1 MLLFLRPYAYN
12 VYRLMAKWKARQ
24 QRIYWNLVLQCMRHR
39 VPPGSHKQK
48 QCPSLEMKLPEEVEP
63 KPASS
68 FSVYAQVK
76 GTRAPPLQ
84 LTQNNDG
91 SWQTNPFCTCLSS
104 VDVESFSSNLWFFC
118 FCILNFDSVFFKYV
132 NIFFLTTGTGL
143 MWGWA
148 DCLPLEV
155 SEVRKR
161 RQFGRV
167 LICTTETNR

>member
-1 MLLFLRPYAYN
+1 
-12 VYRLMAKWKARQ
+12 MAKWKARQ